1 MVNGDKKVGEDFT
14 LLNQNQARMI
24 LKGFIKND
32 ELLEEL
38 VELVD
43 SDMLS
48 GFQLKDICTNN
59 YGFEQIKSA
68 ITVAIAL
75 TNLHENP
82 NAATLND
89 IKEVEEDSEEEDEDK
104 KKERIGFP
112 SYNIEE
118 LMKEVGLEDK
128 MDKVREAEIDAE
140 LFWEM
145 EDEVLEKTLEIKI
158 MGQRK
163 QLLQRMKEIKN
174 DHEQVM
180 EAKHDDS
187 KRVKPEGL

>member
-1 MVNGDKKVGEDFT
+1 M
-14 LLNQNQARMI
+14 
-24 LKGFIKND
+24 
-32 ELLEEL
+32 
-38 VELVD
+38 
-43 SDMLS
+43 
-48 GFQLKDICTNN
+48 
-59 YGFEQIKSA
+59 
-68 ITVAIAL
+68 